1 MFHLECIEERSRYET
16 IKCVGGI
23 ASRGEEK
30 RAKARVAALVHLCNH
45 DRDEFVTSV
54 ERSKRRSKRRS
65 SEMLDKLMEGAAAN
79 KRVLAFKQS
88 DGSVFSNEE
97 AVRQAAHGMKEK
109 AEWFEQL
116 LEKMDSIQWWRVKLP

>member
-1 MFHLECIEERSRYET
+1 MHRGEEPLRDHQVCRQHRLE
-16 IKCVGGI
+16 
-23 ASRGEEK
+23 GEEK
-30 RAKARVAALVHLCNH
+30 RAKARVVALVHLCNH

-54 ERSKRRSKRRS
+54 ERFKRRS

-88 DGSVFSNEE
+88 DGSMFSNEE